1 MTLRSTDKWTLDRR
15 WKKSD
20 NILTIH
26 GADFRSTSSVNV
38 VRGERPSDAALACVS
53 SRTYCHLGLTLSVL
67 CTPTLPAMLPGQ
79 CERTPTLG
87 A

>member
-38 VRGERPSDAALACVS
+38 VRGERPSDAALRRAQLKNILS
-53 SRTYCHLGLTLSVL
+53 SRVDAVRSLYANIASDVAR
-67 CTPTLPAMLPGQ
+67 PM
-79 CERTPTLG
+79 
-87 A
+87 